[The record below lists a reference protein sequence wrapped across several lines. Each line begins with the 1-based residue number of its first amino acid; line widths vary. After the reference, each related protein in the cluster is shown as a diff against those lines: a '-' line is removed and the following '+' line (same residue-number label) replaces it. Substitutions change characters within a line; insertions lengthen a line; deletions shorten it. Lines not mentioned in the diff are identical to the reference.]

1 MRMLLKH
8 GADAMFVHHGDHVVA
23 SRTGTGDGWT
33 HRTDT
38 TTALMAATGLGGG
51 EVWVE
56 IPRAQ
61 REAQTLEAVK
71 LAVELGIDINAA
83 GADGRTA
90 LDGAQALRYQ
100 SVIKFLE
107 EKGAKASGKKGP
119 APREE
124 I

>member
-1 MRMLLKH
+1 VREH
-8 GADAMFVHHGDHVVA
+8 RADV
-23 SRTGTGDGWT
+23 
-33 HRTDT
+33 
-38 TTALMAATGLGGG
+38 TTALMAATGIGGG
-51 EVWVE
+51 TAWVDL
-56 IPRAQ
+56 PRAQ
-61 REAQTLEAVK
+61 REARTLEAVK

-83 GADGRTA
+83 NVDERTA
-90 LDGAQALRYQ
+90 LDGAQALKYP